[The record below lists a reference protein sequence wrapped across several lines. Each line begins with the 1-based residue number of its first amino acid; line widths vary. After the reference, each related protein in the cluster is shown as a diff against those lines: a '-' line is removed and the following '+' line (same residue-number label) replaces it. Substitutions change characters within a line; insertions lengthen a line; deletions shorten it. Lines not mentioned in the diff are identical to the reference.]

1 MRILVLG
8 SNGMAGH
15 VITRYLKEQN
25 YNVKTLARNN
35 ATFCVDVENDI
46 SELDNILNKE
56 NFDFVINCIG
66 LLVKDSNDNPDK
78 AAFVNCYL
86 PHFIESKLKDKETKL
101 IHLSTDCVFSGQKGY
116 YTENDIHDEMNF
128 YGRSKS
134 FGEVNNNK
142 DITFRMSIIGPE
154 IKENGTGLFHWLVNS
169 KENIIPGWDN
179 AFWSGVTTLELAKC
193 INMYIQTPNITGI
206 YHITNKEGITKYD
219 LLVKINKI
227 FNLNKTIQRTQGPKT
242 INKILIDTRKELD
255 FNILDYD
262 SMLVNLKNFITID
275 PFNHKPI

>member
-154 IKENGTGLFHWLVNS
+154 IKENGTGLFHWFVNS

-193 INMYIQTPNITGI
+193 INMYIQTPKITGI

-227 FNLNKTIQRTQGPKT
+227 FDLNKTIQRTQGPKT

-262 SMLVNLKNFITID
+262 SMLVNLKNFITIA
-275 PFNHKPI
+275 PFNQ

>member
-1 MRILVLG
+1 MKILILG

-154 IKENGTGLFHWLVNS
+154 IKENGTGLFHWFVNS

-193 INMYIQTPNITGI
+193 INMYIQTPKITGI

-227 FNLNKTIQRTQGPKT
+227 FDLNKTIQRTQGPKT

-275 PFNHKPI
+275 PFNQ

>member
-154 IKENGTGLFHWLVNS
+154 IKENGTGLFHWFVNS

-193 INMYIQTPNITGI
+193 INMYIQTPKITGI

-227 FNLNKTIQRTQGPKT
+227 FDLNKTIQRTQGPKT

-275 PFNHKPI
+275 PFNQ

>member
-46 SELDNILNKE
+46 SQLDNILNKE

-66 LLVKDSNDNPDK
+66 LLVKDSNDNPEK

-86 PHFIESKLKDKETKL
+86 PHLIENKLKDKKTKL

-142 DITFRMSIIGPE
+142 DVTFRMSIIGPE
-154 IKENGTGLFHWLVNS
+154 IKENGTGLFHWFVNS
-169 KENIIPGWDN
+169 KKNIIPGWDN
-179 AFWSGVTTLELAKC
+179 AFWSGITTLELAKC
-193 INMYIQTPNITGI
+193 INMYIQTPKITGI

-262 SMLVNLKNFITID
+262 SMLVNLKNFINVT
-275 PFNHKPI
+275 

>member
-154 IKENGTGLFHWLVNS
+154 IKENGTGLFHWFVNS

-193 INMYIQTPNITGI
+193 INMYIQTPKITGI
-206 YHITNKEGITKYD
+206 YHITNKERITKYD

-227 FNLNKTIQRTQGPKT
+227 FDLNKTIQRTQGPKT

-262 SMLVNLKNFITID
+262 SMLVNLKNFITIA
-275 PFNHKPI
+275 PFNQ

>member
-1 MRILVLG
+1 MKILILG

-154 IKENGTGLFHWLVNS
+154 IKENGTGLFHWFVNS

-193 INMYIQTPNITGI
+193 INMYIQTPKITGI

-227 FNLNKTIQRTQGPKT
+227 FDLNKTIQRTQGPKT

-262 SMLVNLKNFITID
+262 SMLVNLKNFITIA
-275 PFNHKPI
+275 PFNQ

>member
-1 MRILVLG
+1 
-8 SNGMAGH
+8 MAGH

-154 IKENGTGLFHWLVNS
+154 IKENGTGLFHWFVNS

-193 INMYIQTPNITGI
+193 INMYIQTPKITGI

-227 FNLNKTIQRTQGPKT
+227 FDLNKTIQRTQGPKT

-275 PFNHKPI
+275 PFNQ

>member
-154 IKENGTGLFHWLVNS
+154 IKENGTGLFHWFVNS
-169 KENIIPGWDN
+169 KENIIPGWIML
-179 AFWSGVTTLELAKC
+179 FGVVSL
-193 INMYIQTPNITGI
+193 
-206 YHITNKEGITKYD
+206 
-219 LLVKINKI
+219 
-227 FNLNKTIQRTQGPKT
+227 R
-242 INKILIDTRKELD
+242 
-255 FNILDYD
+255 
-262 SMLVNLKNFITID
+262 
-275 PFNHKPI
+275 

>member
-154 IKENGTGLFHWLVNS
+154 IKENGTGLFHWFVNS

-193 INMYIQTPNITGI
+193 INMYIQTPKITGI

-227 FNLNKTIQRTQGPKT
+227 FDLNKTIQRTQGPKT

-275 PFNHKPI
+275 SFNQ